1 MEIISEKD
9 KPLMARKQVCVE
21 ITFDGPTPSRKK
33 VRKQIADKFKTKEEL
48 VFVHQIDTEFGFR
61 RANVTANIYKKKED
75 IKEPSYIHERHKK
88 EVKEPEKK
96 ESKPKKQEKPAE
108 EKDQKQE
115 QKKEK
120 KTEEKSKP
128 KKQEDEKPKK
138 DTPDKKSEKHKDV
151 KKDD

>member
-1 MEIISEKD
+1 
-9 KPLMARKQVCVE
+9 MARKQVCVE

-108 EKDQKQE
+108 EEKDQKQE